1 MFNVGNF
8 LRHRNIHRLRHRR
21 KRLRHHRH
29 CHWRNLLRSAYCR
42 SNNCRGCCYCRNCY
56 MSCCY
61 FCGRCHYYC
70 CCKMEKPLRRP
81 LWYPTILCGRKFLRW
96 LSDSSPKD
104 DSSGK
109 RSWSF
114 RRAGSFRRRNLHR
127 SRCSDNIRSKG
138 CNCCYPVCRTRRSA
152 ECGSGRRHPSK
163 AGSNPDHPSPNS
175 CSIPSNCSNPS
186 SIPTRDRSR
195 VDNTN
200 CNKDFPISS
209 SSCSSPNRAIPIPNR
224 D

>member
-1 MFNVGNF
+1 
-8 LRHRNIHRLRHRR
+8 
-21 KRLRHHRH
+21 
-29 CHWRNLLRSAYCR
+29 
-42 SNNCRGCCYCRNCY
+42 

-70 CCKMEKPLRRP
+70 CCKMEKPLRRR
-81 LWYPTILCGRKFLRW
+81 CG
-96 LSDSSPKD
+96 
-104 DSSGK
+104 
-109 RSWSF
+109 
-114 RRAGSFRRRNLHR
+114 
-127 SRCSDNIRSKG
+127 
-138 CNCCYPVCRTRRSA
+138 TRRSSA
-152 ECGSGRRHPSK
+152 VGSSSAGCRIRARRTIARGRGRGASAAPVASAAVTCTGAGVRIISGRRAVTAVTRFAVHDVPRSVVV
-163 AGSNPDHPSPNS
+163 AAATPVRRVVIPDHPSPNS

>member
-1 MFNVGNF
+1 
-8 LRHRNIHRLRHRR
+8 
-21 KRLRHHRH
+21 
-29 CHWRNLLRSAYCR
+29 
-42 SNNCRGCCYCRNCY
+42 

-163 AGSNPDHPSPNS
+163 AGSNPDHPAPIVVPSPV
-175 CSIPSNCSNPS
+175 IVPTPVPSPRGTVVGWI
-186 SIPTRDRSR
+186 IPTVIRISPSPVPVVPAPIGRSPSPTEIEVEVDRAGRSPCAEERRDIFGFDPYF
-195 VDNTN
+195 VAMT
-200 CNKDFPISS
+200 ITL
-209 SSCSSPNRAIPIPNR
+209 
-224 D
+224 